1 MNAFIYAAGPGLRLG
16 TELGRQPKILLEIGG
31 RSILE
36 WHARRLREVG
46 VRQAFVVVGYQADT
60 VCRRFPVL
68 EREYGLSLHPI
79 PNPDFLE
86 GSVLSFEVSLPQ
98 LRRETQPVLVM
109 DGDVFYPA
117 ELLRRLMRSP
127 HRTALLL
134 DRSYS
139 TADDDPV
146 LVPVRGGRPVEFQKR
161 WAGQAD
167 LVGESIGF
175 FKVDPAD
182 LPALEQATL
191 RRTRGKA
198 RAESYDEV
206 LRDMVREGR
215 FGYED
220 VTGTPWTELDF
231 PRDVEFAVKHVLPLL
246 EAPAPAAQVQRGV

>member
-1 MNAFIYAAGPGLRLG
+1 MNAFIYAAGRGLRLG
-16 TELGRQPKILLEIGG
+16 PELGRQPKILLEIGG
-31 RSILE
+31 RSLLE
-36 WHARRLREVG
+36 WHARRLRDAG
-46 VRQAFVVVGYQADT
+46 IRQAFIVVGYQSET
-60 VCRRFPVL
+60 VCRRFPSL
-68 EREYGLSLHPI
+68 ERDYGVSLRAI
-79 PNPDFLE
+79 LNPDFTE
-86 GSVLSFEVSLPQ
+86 GSVLSFSASLTQ

-109 DGDVFYPA
+109 DGDVIYPA

-146 LVPVRGGRPVEFQKR
+146 LVPVRGGRPVDFRKR
-161 WAGQAD
+161 WTGEAE

-175 FKVDPAD
+175 FKVAPAD

-191 RRTRGKA
+191 RRTLGKA

-206 LRDMVREGR
+206 LRDLVLEGR

-220 VTGTPWTELDF
+220 VTGVPWTELDF
-231 PRDVEFAVKHVLPLL
+231 PGDVEFALKHVLPLI
-246 EAPAPAAQVQRGV
+246 EASEPAPPTAHKA